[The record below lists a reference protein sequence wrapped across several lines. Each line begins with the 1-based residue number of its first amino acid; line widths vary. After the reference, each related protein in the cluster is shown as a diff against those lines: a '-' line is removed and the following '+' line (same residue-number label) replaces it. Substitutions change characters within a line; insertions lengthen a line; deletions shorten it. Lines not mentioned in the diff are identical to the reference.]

1 MYQVEFYMDENGK
14 SEISEYFYKLAKDSK
29 RNKNARINK
38 NKIFTYI
45 KALQEYGTRIGKP
58 VVKHIEGDLW
68 ELRPLKNRIF
78 FFYWRDDK
86 FILVHY
92 FIKKTQKTPKRE
104 IEKAMANI
112 REWIERNG
120 E

>member
-1 MYQVEFYMDENGK
+1 M
-14 SEISEYFYKLAKDSK
+14 
-29 RNKNARINK
+29 
-38 NKIFTYI
+38 
-45 KALQEYGTRIGKP
+45 QEYGTRIGKP
-58 VVKHIEGDLW
+58 IVKHIEGDLW

-92 FIKKTQKTPKRE
+92 YIKKTQKTPKRE

-112 REWIERNG
+112 RDWIERNG